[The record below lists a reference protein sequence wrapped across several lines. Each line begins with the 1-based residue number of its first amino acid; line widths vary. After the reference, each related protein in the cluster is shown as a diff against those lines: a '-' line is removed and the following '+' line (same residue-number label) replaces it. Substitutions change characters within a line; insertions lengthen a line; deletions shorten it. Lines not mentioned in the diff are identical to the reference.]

1 MVALVDLQP
10 ASFRGAAFLCP
21 HDHVKEGR
29 NTIDHKYPN
38 SSYRYAEDNGYTP
51 PEFDMTCVLHGPNL
65 LADFSRLRAAL
76 NTPGPGTLR
85 HPWYGA
91 QFCAV
96 KGPWKVSRE
105 DRDSGVLELDV
116 TFLVTGP
123 PAFPGL
129 VSNIAATIS
138 TLSASAVAASF
149 AAFTAQFNLPRSPFS
164 QAYIANL
171 MRNTTTVV
179 HAQFPRTADVAS
191 AINVVLNGPPT
202 G

>member
-21 HDHVKEGR
+21 KDHVKEGR

-65 LADFSRLRAAL
+65 LSDFSRLRSAL

-91 QFCAV
+91 QYCAV
-96 KGPWKVSRE
+96 KGPWKVCRD
-105 DRDSGVLELDV
+105 DRDSGVLELEV

-129 VSNIAATIS
+129 VSGIAATIS
-138 TLSASAVAASF
+138 TLSASAVTASF
-149 AAFTAQFNLPRSPFS
+149 AAFTAEFKMPGAPFS
-164 QAYIANL
+164 QDYVVNL
-171 MRNTTTVV
+171 MNNVASTV
-179 HAQFPRTADVAS
+179 HANFPKTADVAS
-191 AINVVLNGPPT
+191 AANSVFNGMH
-202 G
+202 